1 MKKYFLSILLI
12 ATVSA
17 TSFAQ
22 TTKQKLDQVKN
33 NPATTEN
40 AGKADAQLTT
50 KKNVAG
56 IPAAKIA
63 AIKSKQQGCKLKR
76 KKNSTR
82 SSS

>member
-1 MKKYFLSILLI
+1 MKKHFLSILLI

-40 AGKADAQLTT
+40 AAKADAQLTT
-50 KKNVAG
+50 KKNVADS
-56 IPAAKIA
+56 PAAKIA
-63 AIKSKQQGCKLKR
+63 AIKNKQPGSKLKR
-76 KKNSTR
+76 KKNPAR